1 MKAIKTFY
9 EVRKVTG
16 FVDMAEEKSRLTTCE
31 EQIMN
36 DLFFDDEYNY
46 EVVEKFEDISF
57 VSYQKGMKI
66 LDDSKN
72 EVSVVEKETECGKKY
87 YQLAV
92 EIYIMVEV
100 DEYEDGVIETSGSK
114 DYRHLELPT
123 SWAE

>member
-16 FVDMAEEKSRLTTCE
+16 FVDMAEEKSRLTTRE
-31 EQIMN
+31 EQIVN
-36 DLFFDDEYNY
+36 GLLFDDKYDY
-46 EVVEKFEDISF
+46 EVVEKFEDTSF
-57 VSYQKGMKI
+57 VSYQKGMKV
-66 LDDSKN
+66 LNDYGNK
-72 EVSVVEKETECGKKY
+72 VSVVEKETEYGKKY

-92 EIYIMVEV
+92 EMYTMVEV